1 MGFARRDV
9 LQSARAYFEKNNA
22 VHIYEDAT
30 SSSGNPSGP
39 WLGSVWSAHDLARV
53 QPLHGRLAWHVA
65 DVGSFGVTRPAK

>member
-1 MGFARRDV
+1 MGFARRGV

-22 VHIYEDAT
+22 KYFVR
-30 SSSGNPSGP
+30 SGP
-39 WLGSVWSAHDLARV
+39 WLGSVWSVHDLARV